1 LADRDG
7 VSQRR
12 FAAFLVG
19 MGQNSPMETEQHIS
33 TAACSTADAVIPF
46 TPVNNAFENA
56 HLSLTIYTTGDAL
69 SAIDFVARQSPVAP
83 RNTVAEQ
90 VVKQLEHYFDDPQW
104 RFDLPLQLRGTDFQR
119 RLWSALCDV
128 PAGSTNTY
136 GQLAHLLQSG
146 AQAVGQA
153 CRRNP
158 VPIVAP
164 CHRIV
169 SLSGLGGYDGAT
181 GGEKLQIKQALL
193 AHEGIFDGRSGG

>member
-1 LADRDG
+1 
-7 VSQRR
+7 
-12 FAAFLVG
+12 
-19 MGQNSPMETEQHIS
+19 METEQYIS
-33 TAACSTADAVIPF
+33 TVVCPTADAVIPF
-46 TPVNNAFENA
+46 TPVNNAFDNA
-56 HLSLTIYTTGDAL
+56 HLSLAIHTTGDAL
-69 SAIDFVARQSPVAP
+69 SAIDFVARQTPPVPP
-83 RNTVAEQ
+83 RNSVAER
-90 VVKQLEHYFDDPQW
+90 VVRQMERYFDDPQW

-128 PAGSTNTY
+128 PAGSTSTY

-164 CHRIV
+164 CHRII
-169 SLSGLGGYDGAT
+169 SQSGLGGYDGAT

-193 AHEGIFDGRSGG
+193 AHEGRLIG